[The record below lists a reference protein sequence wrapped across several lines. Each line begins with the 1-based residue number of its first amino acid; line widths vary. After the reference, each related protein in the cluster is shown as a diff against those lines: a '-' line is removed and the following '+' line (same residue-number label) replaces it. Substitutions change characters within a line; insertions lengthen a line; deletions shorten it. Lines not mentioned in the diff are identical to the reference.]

1 MTNNEL
7 KEIIKELVPDD
18 TENQDIIVLEG
29 DEYADSAIGLSE
41 DNHIVYDYE
50 KMIESLMQQNNWTD
64 TEAIEWIDYNLLGSL
79 KSMHSQG
86 KEPII
91 LMSRFEDFK

>member
-1 MTNNEL
+1 MDNNQL
-7 KEIIKELVPDD
+7 KEIIRELVPDD
-18 TENQDIIVLEG
+18 SENKDIIVLEG

-41 DNHIVYDYE
+41 DNHIVYDYD
-50 KMIESLMQQNNWTD
+50 KMVESLMKQNNWTD

>member
-91 LMSRFEDFK
+91 LMSKFEDFK

>member
-1 MTNNEL
+1 MNNTQL
-7 KEIIKELVPDD
+7 KEIIRELIPDD
-18 TENQDIIVLEG
+18 NENKDIIVLEG

-50 KMIESLMQQNNWTD
+50 KMIESLMKQNNWTD
-64 TEAIEWIDYNLLGSL
+64 TEAIEWIDFNLLGSI
-79 KSMHSQG
+79 KSMHSHG

-91 LMSRFEDFK
+91 LMSRFEDYK